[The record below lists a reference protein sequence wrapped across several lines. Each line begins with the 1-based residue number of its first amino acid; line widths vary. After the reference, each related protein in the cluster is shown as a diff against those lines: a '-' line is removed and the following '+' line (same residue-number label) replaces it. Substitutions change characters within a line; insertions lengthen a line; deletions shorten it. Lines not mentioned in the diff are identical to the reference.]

1 MYLPHKFNYTDKC
14 ANWHEI
20 VFLFYTSYIQ
30 FLVSL
35 FFFIRGVLINCEC
48 IITLMVTISST
59 LMVTISSPLCG
70 QCLYVRGRIHNGDM
84 KKKQIVWNLISN
96 SYIKD
101 CSSCHFSLQ
110 TARGLCQF
118 VERLTLKGHTPM
130 IRLLWFNSRR
140 CINSIKEI

>member
-1 MYLPHKFNYTDKC
+1 MYLPHKFNSTDKC
-14 ANWHEI
+14 AWHEI
-20 VFLFYTSYIQ
+20 VCIIYTSYIQ

-35 FFFIRGVLINCEC
+35 FYVIRGVLINREC
-48 IITLMVTISST
+48 IITLMVTIY
-59 LMVTISSPLCG
+59 SPLCG
-70 QCLYVRGRIHNGDM
+70 QCLYAGGRIHNGDM

>member
-1 MYLPHKFNYTDKC
+1 MYLPHKNNYTDKC

-20 VFLFYTSYIQ
+20 VFLFYSFYIQ

-35 FFFIRGVLINCEC
+35 FFVIRGVLINCEC
-48 IITLMVTISST
+48 IITLMVI
-59 LMVTISSPLCG
+59 ISSPLCG
-70 QCLYVRGRIHNGDM
+70 QYLDVRGRIHNGDM